1 MVTIK
6 ALGHRVLIKPDDIE
20 TQTAAG
26 IVIVQNEAREFAAQE
41 YGTIVDVGPTAWKDY
56 GEIPWAAVGERVI
69 FSKYGGK
76 IVYEPGETDINKKFV
91 IVNDVDV
98 LAKLEV

>member
-1 MVTIK
+1 MTIR

-41 YGTIVDVGPTAWKDY
+41 YGTIIDVGPTAWADY
-56 GEIPWAAVGERVI
+56 GNEPWACIGERVI
-69 FSKYGGK
+69 YSKCGGK
-76 IVYEPGETDINKKFV
+76 SVFEPGETDINKKLV
-91 IVNDVDV
+91 IVNDIDV
-98 LAKLEV
+98 LARLER